1 MIKFNK
7 INSDIFKLIKRLP
20 DVFESEK
27 RICLSYLFG
36 SFAANKVNDLSD
48 VDIAYLLEKGKEI
61 SFDEEMQLAERIVKA
76 LETDEID
83 LIQLNKAPVFFSYKI
98 ISTGSVIYCKEK
110 KEKENFESKIFME
123 YLDMKPMIDTYFSQM
138 LKHIKE
144 NR

>member
-1 MIKFNK
+1 MP
-7 INSDIFKLIKRLP
+7 DIFKK
-20 DVFESEK
+20 EEK
-27 RICLSYLFG
+27 ICLVYLFG

-83 LIQLNKAPVFFSYKI
+83 LIQLNKAPALFSYKI

-110 KEKENFESKIFME
+110 KDKENFESKIFME
-123 YLDMKPMIDTYFSQM
+123 YLDIKPMIDTYFNQM

-144 NR
+144 SR